1 MILVTGATGKTGRQ
15 AVAQLLAAGVDV
27 RALVRDPGAASLP
40 DRVEVVRGDL
50 ADAASVEAAMEGV
63 DAVFLIW
70 PLLTADAAPAVI
82 AAAEKHA
89 RRIVYLSAWGVPDD
103 DTVEPKP
110 GILAFHTAIERAIRA
125 STLQWTFLRAGG
137 FASNTLAWAEQIK
150 EGDVVRGSHARAT
163 RSLVHEADLAAVA
176 VRALTTADLEGKA
189 PHLTGPQALTQAEQ
203 VRTIGDVLGRRVV
216 FEELDEE
223 AAAAALEAEGLPPKY
238 ARAIVEAHGQME
250 AEPEQVSPAVEEI
263 TGRPARTYRE
273 WVADHVAD
281 FGCCSND
288 APISTRACSNWPAAR
303 T

>member
-15 AVAQLLAAGVDV
+15 AVAQLLAAGMDV
-27 RALVRDPGAASLP
+27 RALVRDPGRAALP
-40 DRVEVVRGDL
+40 DRAEVVRGDL
-50 ADAASVEAAMEGV
+50 TDVASVEAAMEGV

-103 DTVEPKP
+103 GVEPEP
-110 GILAFHTAIERAIRA
+110 GIIAFHTAIERAIRA
-125 STLQWTFLRAGG
+125 STLEWTFLRAGG

-150 EGDVVRGSHARAT
+150 DGDVVRGSHARAT
-163 RSLVHEADLAAVA
+163 RSLIHEADLAAVA
-176 VRALTTADLEGKA
+176 VRALTTADLVGKA

-223 AAAAALEAEGLPPKY
+223 AAAAALEAQGLPPEY
-238 ARAIVEAHGQME
+238 ARAIIEAHGKME
-250 AEPEQVSPAVEEI
+250 AEPEQVSPAVAEL

-273 WVADHVAD
+273 WVEDHVAD
-281 FGCCSND
+281 FEFESFTVSPGV
-288 APISTRACSNWPAAR
+288 
-303 T
+303 

>member
-1 MILVTGATGKTGRQ
+1 MEEISVILVTGATGRTGRQ
-15 AVAQLLAAGVDV
+15 AVAQLLAAGEDV
-27 RALVRDPGAASLP
+27 RALVRDPRTASLP
-40 DRVEVVRGDL
+40 DRVGTARGDL
-50 ADAASVEAAMEGV
+50 TDAASVEAAMEGA
-63 DAVFLIW
+63 DAVFLVW

-103 DTVEPKP
+103 DTVEPEP
-110 GILAFHTAIERAIRA
+110 GIIGFHTAIERAIRA
-125 STLQWTFLRAGG
+125 SDLEWTLLRAGG

-150 EGDVVRGSHARAT
+150 GGGGVVRGAHAGAT

-176 VRALTTADLEGKA
+176 VRALTTDDLVGRT

-203 VRTIGDVLGRRVV
+203 VRTIGEVLGRRVV

-223 AAAAALEAEGLPPKY
+223 AAAVELEAQGLPPEY
-238 ARAIVEAHGQME
+238 ARAIVEAHGRME
-250 AEPEQVSPAVEEI
+250 AEPERVSPAVAEI

-281 FGCCSND
+281 F
-288 APISTRACSNWPAAR
+288 R
-303 T
+303 